1 MLGKVAWPWR
11 DETKPASRTKVKPPL
26 SKTKGKSKGKSEVA
40 KMVWDGSM
48 NIEYCHENPRNDGT
62 CAFLRFEVYKQAST
76 VTEARLAGATLKDLD
91 CDFHQGW
98 MRILGEGPKPVAA
111 KVKRRSG
118 MVRDDGGKA
127 NVALLHCKKEE
138 PVKRHSGM
146 VRDDGGKADDA
157 LPHYKGKEPL
167 VPTSL
172 PQGKLPIDGKQR
184 CRKMMWN
191 VGDEVEFCLQ
201 NHRKPGC
208 LARARYEL
216 YKNAVTVG
224 EATRKGATVADLD
237 WGYHKQWMSVD
248 EDPIDVAEY
257 RLSLSMD
264 ASSSESGPR
273 CAPIWISES
282 GPDCVPIANAE
293 SGPCCALTQSEDSD
307 SDS

>member
-1 MLGKVAWPWR
+1 
-11 DETKPASRTKVKPPL
+11 
-26 SKTKGKSKGKSEVA
+26 
-40 KMVWDGSM
+40 M
-48 NIEYCHENPRNDGT
+48 NPFFFG
-62 CAFLRFEVYKQAST
+62 
-76 VTEARLAGATLKDLD
+76 G
-91 CDFHQGW
+91 
-98 MRILGEGPKPVAA
+98 
-111 KVKRRSG
+111 
-118 MVRDDGGKA
+118 RDDTG
-127 NVALLHCKKEE
+127 NSDHALLHCKKEE

-191 VGDEVEFCLQ
+191 VGDEVEFCLP

-224 EATRKGATVADLD
+224 EAICKGATVADLD